1 MSLTDKDGRV
11 NPIRLISDEP
21 VFEQEDLGL
30 GMETWA
36 KIVAGVATG
45 TDGPFTVGVFA
56 RWGRGKTSVLN
67 RACHFASFADHTHA
81 FVVNAWEHERHT
93 DPLQPIIQDVLRGI
107 DIRLTQAE
115 NQEQLRALNGLK
127 KLLTI
132 LTVTTAALTLGV
144 PTVALASPAIAEGM
158 GAIADAVKKGAEGG
172 REMAGA
178 IEALSGMTETGA
190 TQGTGIRAMLSNAR
204 ATYAPK
210 EKVIVFV
217 DDLDRCHPDKAVHIL
232 ESIKHLLWVPG
243 FVFVLALDNEIL
255 EKYLQN
261 RYEEKFGI
269 KDDPKIGQRYLEKLV
284 QLTLYLPE
292 SQTNFEEYVQKL
304 ITPEGEPERLPVDLI
319 GLLVASAEA
328 NPRQAKRR
336 INDLIV
342 DVAIFKAEQE
352 AKNTEFEASDAEI
365 AACLAVN
372 RLFYDLFNL
381 NRGLVKR
388 VASSQALCNVV
399 LETLDKGFG
408 NVDVSDGDQ
417 QDSDGSTQEELRDDA
432 MAMLRLAHE
441 RSSLTYQFNAGSSHG
456 SDAVQQQD
464 PRLMARVIQEKELS
478 SLFQENEPARSW
490 FRQETLRKAT
500 REFLV
505 HQRGEELDA
514 PIPQREIVED
524 AIRESLDLPPDHPIT
539 EAERNRVVYLDL
551 SGAALEDIDLY
562 AVARLHN
569 LEYLYLE
576 STSIANV
583 SPLAALS
590 NLKYLNLGETQVSEI
605 APLSGASSL
614 TKLILRGTQVSDV
627 TPLSTLTNLTYLT
640 LRHTQVSDVT
650 PLATLTNLTY
660 LNLGDT
666 QVSDVS
672 PLLTLVNLTHLN
684 LMLAP
689 VSDISPLANLTSL
702 MHLSLTGSQ
711 ITEVTPLATLTNLH
725 SLILGA
731 TQVSDVSPLANLT
744 NLRILNV
751 AYTNVSNV
759 SALSHLKNL
768 EIEGYDQSG
777 G

>member
-1 MSLTDKDGRV
+1 MSLTDKNGRV

-21 VFEQEDLGL
+21 VFEQGDLGL

-67 RACHFASFADHTHA
+67 RACHYASFADNTHA
-81 FVVNAWEHERHT
+81 FIVNAWEHERHT

-144 PTVALASPAIAEGM
+144 PTVALASPAIADGM

-178 IEALSGMTETGA
+178 IEVLSGMTETGA

-269 KDDPKIGQRYLEKLV
+269 KDDPKIGNRYLEKLV

-292 SQTNFEEYVQKL
+292 SQTNFEEYVQRL
-304 ITPEGEPERLPVDLI
+304 IAPEGEPERLPAELI
-319 GLLVASAEA
+319 GLLVASADA

-342 DVAIFKAEQE
+342 DEAIFRAEQE
-352 AKNTEFEASDAEI
+352 AKRTVLGASDAEI

-372 RLFYDLFNL
+372 RLFYDLFSL
-381 NRGLVKR
+381 NRDLVKR
-388 VASSQALCNVV
+388 VASSQELCEEV
-399 LETLDKGFG
+399 LRVMTAEAPVERDAEKTWPLQEDLE
-408 NVDVSDGDQ
+408 VW
-417 QDSDGSTQEELRDDA
+417 QDDLEL
-432 MAMLRLAHE
+432 MN
-441 RSSLTYQFNAGSSHG
+441 SNSIT
-456 SDAVQQQD
+456 
-464 PRLMARVIQEKELS
+464 MARSIIEKDLAT
-478 SLFQENEPARSW
+478 LFGADQPARAW
-490 FRQETLRKAT
+490 FEKETLRKAT

-505 HQRGEELDA
+505 HQRGEELDV
-514 PIPQREIVED
+514 PLPQREIVEE
-524 AIRESLDLPPDHPIT
+524 AIRRSLRLSADHPIT
-539 EAERNRVVYLDL
+539 EVER
-551 SGAALEDIDLY
+551 G
-562 AVARLHN
+562 
-569 LEYLYLE
+569 
-576 STSIANV
+576 NV
-583 SPLAALS
+583 TQLILAASALDDPG
-590 NLKYLNLGETQVSEI
+590 LYEVAK
-605 APLSGASSL
+605 
-614 TKLILRGTQVSDV
+614 
-627 TPLSTLTNLTYLT
+627 LTNLTS
-640 LRHTQVSDVT
+640 LRLDGTK
-650 PLATLTNLTY
+650 L
-660 LNLGDT
+660 
-666 QVSDVS
+666 SDVS
-672 PLLTLVNLTHLN
+672 PL
-684 LMLAP
+684 A
-689 VSDISPLANLTSL
+689 ILTSL
-702 MHLSLTGSQ
+702 NHLDLDS
-711 ITEVTPLATLTNLH
+711 
-725 SLILGA
+725 
-731 TQVSDVSPLANLT
+731 TQVSDVSPLAYLT
-744 NLRILNV
+744 NLTFLRLDGTKVSDVSPLAHLTNLTFLRLDGTKVSDVSPLAKLTNLKELYLGGTNV
-751 AYTNVSNV
+751 TDVSSLANLTKLMSLSLAGTNVTNVSPLAKLTNLSSLNLKGAQV
-759 SALSHLKNL
+759 SDVASLSRLTKL
-768 EIEGYDQSG
+768 RIYK
-777 G
+777 

>member
-21 VFEQEDLGL
+21 VFEQGDLGL

-45 TDGPFTVGVFA
+45 TEGPFTVGVFA

-67 RACHFASFADHTHA
+67 QACYHASRANNTHA
-81 FVVNAWEHERHT
+81 FVVNAWEHERHA

-107 DIRLTQAE
+107 DVKLGLADDPKKIKALT
-115 NQEQLRALNGLK
+115 GLK
-127 KLLTI
+127 KFLSI
-132 LTVTTAALTLGV
+132 LTVAGAALALGA
-144 PTVALASPAIAEGM
+144 PSVALAAPAIADGM
-158 GAIADAVKKGAEGG
+158 GAIADAVKKGSDGG
-172 REMAGA
+172 KEMVGA
-178 IEALSGMTETGA
+178 IDALSGITETVP

-292 SQTNFEEYVQKL
+292 SQTNFEEYVQRL
-304 ITPEGEPERLPVDLI
+304 IAPEGEPERLPAELI
-319 GLLVASAEA
+319 GLLVASADA
-328 NPRQAKRR
+328 NSRQAKRR

-342 DVAIFKAEQE
+342 DVAIFSAEQE
-352 AKNTEFEASDAEI
+352 AKRTVLGASDAEI

-388 VASSQALCNVV
+388 VASSQAMCNVV
-399 LETLDKGFG
+399 LQTLDKGFG
-408 NVDVSDGDQ
+408 NEDASDGDQ
-417 QDSDGSTQEELRDDA
+417 QDSYGSTQEELRDDA
-432 MAMLRLAHE
+432 MAMLRLAQE

-490 FRQETLRKAT
+490 FKEETLRKAT

-505 HQRGEELDA
+505 HQRGEELDV
-514 PIPQREIVED
+514 PLPQREIVEE
-524 AIRESLDLPPDHPIT
+524 AIRRSLRLPADHPIT
-539 EAERNRVVYLDL
+539 DVERRSVTQL
-551 SGAALEDIDLY
+551 A
-562 AVARLHN
+562 
-569 LEYLYLE
+569 
-576 STSIANV
+576 
-583 SPLAALS
+583 LAASALDDIG
-590 NLKYLNLGETQVSEI
+590 LYEVAKLTHLT
-605 APLSGASSL
+605 SL
-614 TKLILRGTQVSDV
+614 RLDGTQVSD
-627 TPLSTLTNLTYLT
+627 
-640 LRHTQVSDVT
+640 
-650 PLATLTNLTY
+650 
-660 LNLGDT
+660 
-666 QVSDVS
+666 
-672 PLLTLVNLTHLN
+672 
-684 LMLAP
+684 M
-689 VSDISPLANLTSL
+689 SPLANLT
-702 MHLSLTGSQ
+702 
-711 ITEVTPLATLTNLH
+711 NLKE
-725 SLILGA
+725 LYLYG
-731 TQVSDVSPLANLT
+731 TQVSDFSPLANLTNLTDLNLNYTQVSDITPLANLANLKELYLSGTKVSNVSPLANLT
-744 NLRILNV
+744 NL
-751 AYTNVSNV
+751 AYLYLGDTKITNVSPLGKLTKLVHLHLEGAQV
-759 SALSHLKNL
+759 SDVSSLSHLKKL
-768 EIEGYDQSG
+768 TIHK
-777 G
+777 